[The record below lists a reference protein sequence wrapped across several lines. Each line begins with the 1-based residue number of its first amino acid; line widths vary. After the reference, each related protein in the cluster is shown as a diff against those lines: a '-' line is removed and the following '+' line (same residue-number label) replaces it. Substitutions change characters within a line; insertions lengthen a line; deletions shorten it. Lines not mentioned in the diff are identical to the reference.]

1 MIVEYFLIIN
11 IMQNSIS
18 RLKIV
23 EVNVVHELRQDET
36 EIRGLLF
43 EQISFEKRIDKPEK
57 DEYQSRLAS
66 SRFKSNRRQ
75 LWINPLS
82 EELPDLR

>member
-1 MIVEYFLIIN
+1 MLE
-11 IMQNSIS
+11 
-18 RLKIV
+18 
-23 EVNVVHELRQDET
+23 QDET

-43 EQISFEKRIDKPEK
+43 EQMSFEKRIDKPEK